1 MKKIGILIFLLL
13 LVKAN
18 FAQTDDV
25 QVGSNLNKLI
35 QNQGALY
42 DFSDPEAVNIKVS
55 VWGYVKF
62 PGRYIIPSYSNIN
75 DLLSFSGGPT
85 QDANMEDL
93 RIFRLEKDSSQTLI
107 NFDYND
113 LLWTS
118 NIEKIKLNKI
128 PEVKAG
134 DILLVPGSQRL
145 FFRDW
150 LTLGL
155 AILSTLISLAILFK
169 K

>member
-1 MKKIGILIFLLL
+1 MKKIGILLFLLIL
-13 LVKAN
+13 AKSN

-35 QNQGALY
+35 QNQGAFY

-62 PGRYIIPSYSNIN
+62 PGKYIIPSYSNIN

>member
-62 PGRYIIPSYSNIN
+62 PGKYIIPSYSNIN